1 MKQGLEPEEGVRA
14 ESLARGFLRGD
25 LSRRD
30 FLRRAGGFSAAAL
43 ASTSLGAVLAA
54 CSKKTST
61 TTPGTGP
68 TGSTSAGGMKPGG
81 TLQAAL
87 TGEPDT
93 LDPATSTIYTGA
105 QVYDNIFSKLIDIDT
120 DGSLVGVLAT
130 DWSATDAKTW
140 VFNLVDNATFHNGEA
155 FTADD
160 VRYTFERILDPK
172 TASSYSPLYDAIK
185 TVEAASPTQAIFH
198 LKSPFGP
205 FLSNLANNGE
215 IVNQKAIEAADPARN
230 PVGTGPF
237 KFVEWVQ
244 GDHITLQKF
253 DGYFKEGKPY
263 LDGIDFKFLLVDQ
276 SRIDGLSSG
285 ELNWVDAVPL
295 QSLSS
300 LSTDP
305 SFTYVTSATAGI
317 PDFLALNTT
326 KAPFDNKLVRQAVY
340 WALDRTQ
347 IRDVA
352 YSGAGEVGIE
362 EVPTGSTWFDGASPV
377 TPDISKANGLMAQAG
392 FANGLTVEFLG
403 LPQYPELLKTGEVVR
418 EQLKQIGI
426 TMNIKQVDVSVW
438 FNAFIKGNYQITS
451 AYQERTIDPD
461 NFYSLVLRTGG
472 AINTTFY
479 SNPAAD
485 ALIDQA
491 RGETDDATRSGLY
504 QQLRQIIFEDVPLIF
519 AHYETINYLM
529 NPNVAGSTVNAT
541 LELRMENVGF
551 TA

>member
-1 MKQGLEPEEGVRA
+1 MKPEVGDNEKVKA

-43 ASTSLGAVLAA
+43 ATTSLGSVLAA
-54 CSKKTST
+54 CSKSSDTGGATGTS
-61 TTPGTGP
+61 
-68 TGSTSAGGMKPGG
+68 GSAAAGSIKPGG

-120 DGSLVGVLAT
+120 DGSFVGVLAT
-130 DWSATDAKTW
+130 DWNADDDTTW
-140 VFNLVDNATFHNGEA
+140 TFNLVDNATFHNGET

-160 VRYTFERILDPK
+160 VKYTFERILDPK
-172 TASSYSPLYDAIK
+172 TASSYSPLYDTIK
-185 TVEAASPTQAIFH
+185 SVEVASPTQAVFH
-198 LKSPFGP
+198 LKTPFGP

-215 IVNQKAIEAADPARN
+215 IVNQKAVEAADPARN

-244 GDHITLQKF
+244 GDHITLEKF

-276 SRIDGLSSG
+276 GRIDGLSAG

-295 QSLSS
+295 QSLST

-305 SFTYVTSATAGI
+305 SYTYVTSATAGI
-317 PDFLALNTT
+317 PDYLALNTAQ
-326 KAPFDNKLVRQAVY
+326 APFDDKLVRQAVY

-362 EVPTGSTWFDGASPV
+362 EVPTGSTWYDGTPPV
-377 TPDISKANGLMAQAG
+377 TPDLDKARGLLQQAG
-392 FANGLTVEFLG
+392 LGNGLTVEYLG
-403 LPQYPELLKTGEVVR
+403 LPQYPELLKTGQVVR
-418 EQLKQIGI
+418 EQLKQVGI
-426 TMNIKQVDVSVW
+426 TMNIKQVDVSIW
-438 FNAFIKGNYQITS
+438 FDAFVKGNYQITS

-461 NFYSLVLRTGG
+461 NFYALVIRSGG
-472 AINTTFY
+472 AINTTAY
-479 SNPAAD
+479 SNPQVD
-485 ALIDQA
+485 DLIDQA
-491 RGETDDATRSGLY
+491 RVETDDAARKQLY
-504 QQLRQIIFEDVPLIF
+504 QQIRQIVYDDSPIIY

-529 NPNVAGSTVNAT
+529 NPNVTGSTVNAT

-551 TA
+551 TS